1 MGGLKKILKM
11 YGEMKVSDAL
21 GSEVIWC
28 WDYHKDEPR
37 VKSEMTKDEINL
49 SEKAKWEQIKKGS

>member
-1 MGGLKKILKM
+1 MGVLKKILKM

-21 GSEVIWC
+21 GSEIIWC

-37 VKSEMTKDEINL
+37 VKSEMTKDEIKL
-49 SEKAKWEQIKKGS
+49 SEKSK